1 MSVGGFHRVEGE
13 RLRGLIVSIGHG
25 RTACGVMPD
34 KSIFQFSCG
43 EVLFVED
50 CSRRGTKNAAAL
62 CSRR

>member
-25 RTACGVMPD
+25 STARGVMPD
-34 KSIFQFSCG
+34 KSIFQFSRG
-43 EVLFVED
+43 EVLFVEV